1 MTLPPGPPP
10 HDPFHPPASHFPA
23 ARAYAPPPP
32 AYFKRPGVVTFL
44 AVLDI
49 LAGLLYLA
57 GGTLVA
63 VLALAGQ
70 IEDAAPLFV
79 ILGGFAAFLG
89 ALYLATGLGLWILKP
104 FGRACQLVLSV
115 LWLLSIPI
123 GTIVGAMTM
132 YYLTRPG
139 VALLFSGRAPAAL
152 SPEQR
157 ASVDRDARGGAL
169 LVALIVC
176 IGFGALAMV
185 GIMAAIAIPGL
196 LSARMAGNEASAIGR
211 LRAMSSGQAV
221 YSATHG
227 GRFGT
232 LDCLLQPALCP
243 HVEGEPPTSP
253 YISPDMAQSPRSGY
267 TFRLSVADDQTG
279 FTYYA
284 EPESRGTTGSRAFCL
299 DHTGAIVEY
308 TAGVPGP
315 PGPGEPCPDGGA
327 PLL

>member
-10 HDPFHPPASHFPA
+10 HDPFRPPASHFPA
-23 ARAYAPPPP
+23 APAYAPPAP
-32 AYFKRPGVVTFL
+32 AYFTRPGVVTFL
-44 AVLDI
+44 AILDI

-70 IEDAAPLFV
+70 IEEAAPLFG

-89 ALYLATGLGLWILKP
+89 ALYLATGLGLWLLKP

-139 VALLFSGRAPAAL
+139 VALLFSGRPPAVL

-157 ASVDRDARGGAL
+157 ASVDRDTRGGAL

-176 IGFGALAMV
+176 IGLGGLAMV
-185 GIMAAIAIPGL
+185 GILAAIAIPGL
-196 LSARMAGNEASAIGR
+196 LAARVSGNEVSAIGR

-221 YSATHG
+221 YSIHHG
-227 GRFGT
+227 GRYGT

-243 HVEGEPPTSP
+243 PPEGEAPTTP
-253 YISPDMAQSPRSGY
+253 YVSPDMGQSPRSGY

-284 EPESRGTTGSRAFCL
+284 EPHTPGTTGRRAFCL
-299 DHTGAIVEY
+299 DHTGAIVQY
-308 TAGVPGP
+308 TDGVPGP
-315 PGPGEPCPDGGA
+315 PSPGEPCPDGGA
-327 PLL
+327 PLR